1 MRALGSLSCVITAQ
15 PGEAGSVETQISPF
29 LLHSRAAQT
38 FLRCLSIP
46 NEPIRQQSLLKPLVS
61 RLELAQPRG

>member
-1 MRALGSLSCVITAQ
+1 MQALRSLSCDTAQ
-15 PGEAGSVETQISPF
+15 RGKAGSVETQISPF

-46 NEPIRQQSLLKPLVS
+46 IEPIKQQSLLKRLVG

>member
-1 MRALGSLSCVITAQ
+1 MQALRSLSCDTAQ

-38 FLRCLSIP
+38 FLRCLSI
-46 NEPIRQQSLLKPLVS
+46 QMS
-61 RLELAQPRG
+61 RSDSKAF